1 MANQPKPTSGD
12 SSHNKEVHDHMVA
25 KEHDNEV
32 AMKMAFAAGV
42 GLGLVAAAGLVLTWL
57 MKH

>member
-12 SSHNKEVHDHMVA
+12 TSHYKEVRDHMDA
-25 KEHDNEV
+25 KEQANEV

-42 GLGLVAAAGLVLTWL
+42 GLSLVAAAGLVLTWL